1 MSTATFPAG
10 TYNFDRPSAG
20 VGLTRR
26 GRLARTLLVLSLS
39 IVLGAGFAMK
49 AGAGNNV
56 AGVNANSSASAQS
69 LKAAK
74 INGSSASNNGASD
87 AAKSYVVVT
96 VAAGETLW
104 SLASQMADGGDVQSL
119 VADIA
124 SANSLSGVDVEA
136 GQKLRVPI
144 K

>member
-20 VGLTRR
+20 VCLTRR

-39 IVLGAGFAMK
+39 VVLGAGFAMN
-49 AGAGNNV
+49 AGAGD
-56 AGVNANSSASAQS
+56 ALST
-69 LKAAK
+69 AK
-74 INGSSASNNGASD
+74 INGSSDVSD
-87 AAKSYVVVT
+87 TAAKSYVVVT
-96 VAAGETLW
+96 VASGETLW
-104 SLASQMADGGDVQSL
+104 SLASQMADGGDVQAL

-124 SANSLSGVDVEA
+124 SANSLSGVDVTA
-136 GQKLRVPI
+136 GQKLRIPV

>member
-20 VGLTRR
+20 VCLTRR

-49 AGAGNNV
+49 AGAGNNDPL
-56 AGVNANSSASAQS
+56 S
-69 LKAAK
+69 AAK
-74 INGSSASNNGASD
+74 INGSSD
-87 AAKSYVVVT
+87 ATYVVVT

-124 SANSLSGVDVEA
+124 SANSLNSVDVEA
-136 GQKLRVPI
+136 GQKLRVPV

>member
-20 VGLTRR
+20 VCLTRR

-49 AGAGNNV
+49 AGAGD
-56 AGVNANSSASAQS
+56 AGASGSNALS
-69 LKAAK
+69 AAK

>member
-20 VGLTRR
+20 VCLTRR

-49 AGAGNNV
+49 AGAGD
-56 AGVNANSSASAQS
+56 AGASGSNALS
-69 LKAAK
+69 AAK
-74 INGSSASNNGASD
+74 INGSSD
-87 AAKSYVVVT
+87 ATYVVVT

-124 SANSLSGVDVEA
+124 SANSLKGVDVTA
-136 GQKLRVPI
+136 GQKLRIPV

>member
-1 MSTATFPAG
+1 
-10 TYNFDRPSAG
+10 
-20 VGLTRR
+20 VCLTRR

-56 AGVNANSSASAQS
+56 TGVNANSSASAQS

-74 INGSSASNNGASD
+74 IKGSSASNNGAND

-96 VAAGETLW
+96 VASGETLW

-124 SANSLSGVDVEA
+124 SANSLNGVDVEA

>member
-20 VGLTRR
+20 VCLTRR

-49 AGAGNNV
+49 AGAGD
-56 AGVNANSSASAQS
+56 AGASGSNALS
-69 LKAAK
+69 AAK
-74 INGSSASNNGASD
+74 INGSSD
-87 AAKSYVVVT
+87 AKTYIVVT

-104 SLASQMADGGDVQSL
+104 SLASAMVDGGDVQAL

-136 GQKLRVPI
+136 GQKLRIPI

>member
-20 VGLTRR
+20 VCLTRR

-49 AGAGNNV
+49 AGAGD
-56 AGVNANSSASAQS
+56 AGASDSNALS
-69 LKAAK
+69 AAK
-74 INGSSASNNGASD
+74 INGSSD
-87 AAKSYVVVT
+87 AKSYVVVT

-104 SLASQMADGGDVQSL
+104 SLASAMADGGDVQAL

-124 SANSLSGVDVEA
+124 SANSLRGVDVEA
-136 GQKLRVPI
+136 GQKLRIPI

>member
-20 VGLTRR
+20 VCLTRR

-49 AGAGNNV
+49 AGAGD
-56 AGVNANSSASAQS
+56 AGASGSNALS
-69 LKAAK
+69 AAK
-74 INGSSASNNGASD
+74 INGSSD
-87 AAKSYVVVT
+87 AKSYIVVT

-104 SLASQMADGGDVQSL
+104 SLASAMADGGDVQTL

>member
-20 VGLTRR
+20 VCLTRR

-74 INGSSASNNGASD
+74 INGSSAVNSGAND
-87 AAKSYVVVT
+87 AKSYVVVT

-124 SANSLSGVDVEA
+124 SANSLNGVDVEA

>member
-20 VGLTRR
+20 VCLTRR

-39 IVLGAGFAMK
+39 VVLGAGFAMK
-49 AGAGNNV
+49 AGAGD
-56 AGVNANSSASAQS
+56 S
-69 LKAAK
+69 LSAAK
-74 INGSSASNNGASD
+74 INGSSD
-87 AAKSYVVVT
+87 AKSYVVVT
-96 VAAGETLW
+96 VASGETLW

-124 SANSLSGVDVEA
+124 SANSLKGVDVTA
-136 GQKLRVPI
+136 GQKLRIPV

>member
-20 VGLTRR
+20 VCLTRR

-49 AGAGNNV
+49 AGAGD
-56 AGVNANSSASAQS
+56 AGASGSDALS
-69 LKAAK
+69 AAK
-74 INGSSASNNGASD
+74 INGSSD
-87 AAKSYVVVT
+87 VAKTYIVVT

-104 SLASQMADGGDVQSL
+104 SLASQMADGGDVQAL

-124 SANSLSGVDVEA
+124 SANSLNGVDVEA
-136 GQKLRVPI
+136 GQKLRIPI

>member
-1 MSTATFPAG
+1 
-10 TYNFDRPSAG
+10 
-20 VGLTRR
+20 VCLTRR

-49 AGAGNNV
+49 AGAGG
-56 AGVNANSSASAQS
+56 AGASGS
-69 LKAAK
+69 DPLSAAK
-74 INGSSASNNGASD
+74 INGSSAVSAS
-87 AAKSYVVVT
+87 AAKSFVVVT

-104 SLASQMADGGDVQSL
+104 SLASQMADGGDVQAL

-124 SANSLSGVDVEA
+124 SANSLNGVDVEA
-136 GQKLRVPI
+136 GQKLRVPV

>member
-10 TYNFDRPSAG
+10 TYNFDRPSA
-20 VGLTRR
+20 GLTRR

-49 AGAGNNV
+49 AGAGD
-56 AGVNANSSASAQS
+56 AGASGS
-69 LKAAK
+69 DVLSAAK
-74 INGSSASNNGASD
+74 INGSSDS
-87 AAKSYVVVT
+87 AKTYIVVT

-104 SLASQMADGGDVQSL
+104 SLASAMADGGDVQTL

-136 GQKLRVPI
+136 GQKLRIPI

>member
-20 VGLTRR
+20 VCLTRR

-49 AGAGNNV
+49 AGAGD
-56 AGVNANSSASAQS
+56 AGASGSNALS
-69 LKAAK
+69 AAK
-74 INGSSASNNGASD
+74 INGSSD
-87 AAKSYVVVT
+87 AKSYVVVT
-96 VAAGETLW
+96 VASGETLW
-104 SLASQMADGGDVQSL
+104 SLASAMADGGDVQAL

>member
-1 MSTATFPAG
+1 
-10 TYNFDRPSAG
+10 
-20 VGLTRR
+20 
-26 GRLARTLLVLSLS
+26 
-39 IVLGAGFAMK
+39 MK
-49 AGAGNNV
+49 AGAGDPL
-56 AGVNANSSASAQS
+56 S
-69 LKAAK
+69 AAK
-74 INGSSASNNGASD
+74 INGSSD
-87 AAKSYVVVT
+87 ATYVVVT

-124 SANSLSGVDVEA
+124 SANSLNGVDVEA

>member
-20 VGLTRR
+20 VCLTRR

-39 IVLGAGFAMK
+39 VVLGAGFAMN
-49 AGAGNNV
+49 AGAGD
-56 AGVNANSSASAQS
+56 ALS
-69 LKAAK
+69 AAK
-74 INGSSASNNGASD
+74 INGSSD
-87 AAKSYVVVT
+87 AKSYVVVT
-96 VAAGETLW
+96 VASGETLW
-104 SLASQMADGGDVQSL
+104 SLASAMADGGDVQAL

-124 SANSLSGVDVEA
+124 SANSLKGVDVTA
-136 GQKLRVPI
+136 GQKLRIPI

>member
-39 IVLGAGFAMK
+39 VVLGAGFAMK
-49 AGAGNNV
+49 AGAGD
-56 AGVNANSSASAQS
+56 AGANGNGGLS
-69 LKAAK
+69 AAK
-74 INGSSASNNGASD
+74 ISGSSDVAGAAD
-87 AAKSYVVVT
+87 KSYIVVT
-96 VAAGETLW
+96 VASGETLW
-104 SLASQMADGGDVQSL
+104 SLASAMADGGDVQAL
-119 VADIA
+119 VAEIA
-124 SANSLSGVDVEA
+124 SANSLDGVDVSA
-136 GQKLRVPI
+136 GQKLRIPV

>member
-20 VGLTRR
+20 VCLTRR

-49 AGAGNNV
+49 AGAGD
-56 AGVNANSSASAQS
+56 AGASGSDALS
-69 LKAAK
+69 AAK
-74 INGSSASNNGASD
+74 INGSSD
-87 AAKSYVVVT
+87 AKTYIVVT

-104 SLASQMADGGDVQSL
+104 SLASAMADGGDVQAL

-124 SANSLSGVDVEA
+124 SANSLNGVDVTA

-144 K
+144 KQIGL

>member
-10 TYNFDRPSAG
+10 TYYFDRPSG
-20 VGLTRR
+20 GLTRR
-26 GRLARTLLVLSLS
+26 GRIARTLLVLSLS

-56 AGVNANSSASAQS
+56 ASGANGNSALS
-69 LKAAK
+69 AAK
-74 INGSSASNNGASD
+74 INGSSDVASST
-87 AAKSYVVVT
+87 KSYVVVT
-96 VAAGETLW
+96 VAPGETLW
-104 SLASQMADGGDVQSL
+104 SLASQMAGGGDVQSL

-124 SANSLSGVDVEA
+124 SANSLNGVDVKA

>member
-20 VGLTRR
+20 VCLTRR

-49 AGAGNNV
+49 AGAGD
-56 AGVNANSSASAQS
+56 AGSSGSNALS
-69 LKAAK
+69 AAK
-74 INGSSASNNGASD
+74 INGSSD
-87 AAKSYVVVT
+87 VAKTYIVVT

-104 SLASQMADGGDVQSL
+104 SLASAMADGGDVQTL

-124 SANSLSGVDVEA
+124 SANSLNGVDVEA

>member
-20 VGLTRR
+20 VCLTRR

-39 IVLGAGFAMK
+39 IVLGAGFAIK
-49 AGAGNNV
+49 AGAGN
-56 AGVNANSSASAQS
+56 ALS
-69 LKAAK
+69 AAK
-74 INGSSASNNGASD
+74 INGSSD
-87 AAKSYVVVT
+87 ATYVVVT

-104 SLASQMADGGDVQSL
+104 SLASQMADGGDVQAL

-124 SANSLSGVDVEA
+124 SRSVVPPYELPIGLLTSLIGAPILIATLKRGKDVW
-136 GQKLRVPI
+136 R
-144 K
+144 

>member
-26 GRLARTLLVLSLS
+26 GRLARTLLVLSLAV
-39 IVLGAGFAMK
+39 VLGAGFAMK
-49 AGAGNNV
+49 AGAGGNNA
-56 AGVNANSSASAQS
+56 AGNSALS
-69 LKAAK
+69 AAK
-74 INGSSASNNGASD
+74 INGSSASASGANS
-87 AAKSYVVVT
+87 AAKTFIVVT
-96 VAAGETLW
+96 VASGETLW
-104 SLASQMADGGDVQSL
+104 SLASAMADGRDVQSL

-124 SANSLSGVDVEA
+124 SANSLSGVDVNA
-136 GQKLRVPI
+136 GQKLRIPV

>member
-20 VGLTRR
+20 VCLTRR

-49 AGAGNNV
+49 AGAGDPL
-56 AGVNANSSASAQS
+56 S
-69 LKAAK
+69 AAK
-74 INGSSASNNGASD
+74 INGSSD
-87 AAKSYVVVT
+87 VAKTYIVVT

-104 SLASQMADGGDVQSL
+104 SLASAMADGGDVQAL

-136 GQKLRVPI
+136 GQKLRIPI

>member
-20 VGLTRR
+20 LTRR

-39 IVLGAGFAMK
+39 VVLGAGFAMN
-49 AGAGNNV
+49 AGAGD
-56 AGVNANSSASAQS
+56 ALS
-69 LKAAK
+69 AAK
-74 INGSSASNNGASD
+74 INGSSDSVSVD
-87 AAKSYVVVT
+87 KSYVVVT
-96 VAAGETLW
+96 VASGETLW
-104 SLASQMADGGDVQSL
+104 SLASKMANGGDVQAL

-124 SANSLSGVDVEA
+124 SANSLKGVDVTA
-136 GQKLRVPI
+136 GQKLRIPV

>member
-20 VGLTRR
+20 VCLTRR

-49 AGAGNNV
+49 AGAGDPL
-56 AGVNANSSASAQS
+56 S
-69 LKAAK
+69 AAK
-74 INGSSASNNGASD
+74 INGSSD
-87 AAKSYVVVT
+87 ATYVVVT

-124 SANSLSGVDVEA
+124 SANSLNGVDVEA

>member
-20 VGLTRR
+20 VCLTRR

-39 IVLGAGFAMK
+39 VVLGAGFAMN
-49 AGAGNNV
+49 AGAGD
-56 AGVNANSSASAQS
+56 ALS
-69 LKAAK
+69 AAK
-74 INGSSASNNGASD
+74 INGSSDVAGSG
-87 AAKSYVVVT
+87 AKSYVVVT
-96 VAAGETLW
+96 VASGETLW

-124 SANSLSGVDVEA
+124 SANSLNGVDVSA
-136 GQKLRVPI
+136 GQKLRIPV